1 MNQPNN
7 NKDIFTYHLEESM
20 FDAYLSAVFDSKK
33 LVLGIMLVVSL
44 IGCVI
49 VMKHHTLYEASILIQ
64 VEENPNSSQ
73 NLLGEISSMFD
84 VKPAATAEIEIIRSH
99 MVMEKAVDLLKLDLT
114 VSPKYFPFIGFWIS
128 RHNDGLS
135 TPGLFGRG
143 GYVWGQES
151 AVVSDFK
158 VPNQL
163 LGHLFLI
170 VAQGKGHYKLIEKA
184 RGIELDGKVGE
195 LLQAKVFGE
204 DLVLMVS
211 SLNAN
216 AGAHFTLIKNSKL
229 NTLNFYQNAL
239 EIVEKGKQSG
249 IISVKLKGANPY
261 LTSKILNV
269 VGDEYVR
276 QNVER
281 KLEEA
286 KRSLIFLQ
294 EQLPNFKAQMDD
306 AEAKLNDFRD
316 KHGTIDLLEES
327 RLLLKQSIDIHSTI
341 NDLKQNRQDLLVR
354 FTPKH
359 PSVLGFDE
367 MIKNR
372 VAEVKIID
380 EKIEQLPY
388 LNQELVKLN
397 RDVKVSSDL
406 YITLLKNEE
415 QLRLVEAGKMGNV
428 RLVDEALV
436 PDHPLNNKPTVILIF
451 ATAFGFML
459 GIAAAIARKILFG
472 HTITASEIEQELEL
486 NVYAAIPFSD
496 HQLALDEQE
505 LDYDINKKVL
515 AIEQPF
521 DVAIDRMRTFISAIS
536 YGLKESKTKV
546 ILLTG
551 ATPGLGKSFISTN
564 LAVLLAETGKKV
576 VLVDADL
583 RRGILNQYFAID
595 STVGLSDLIESKE
608 GYDKYIHKNILNNL
622 DVVCSGTNNTSP
634 TEVLMHENCNRF
646 FSWLPQQYDYVVID
660 TPAMLEFSDAMLL
673 LPYIDAV
680 FLLARVG
687 DTKISDLREL
697 DKRCRLAGKSV
708 DGVVMNGL
716 RPIGAKLLKSK
727 KPTAE
732 MIEL

>member
-1 MNQPNN
+1 
-7 NKDIFTYHLEESM
+7 
-20 FDAYLSAVFDSKK
+20 
-33 LVLGIMLVVSL
+33 
-44 IGCVI
+44 
-49 VMKHHTLYEASILIQ
+49 
-64 VEENPNSSQ
+64 
-73 NLLGEISSMFD
+73 
-84 VKPAATAEIEIIRSH
+84 
-99 MVMEKAVDLLKLDLT
+99 
-114 VSPKYFPFIGFWIS
+114 
-128 RHNDGLS
+128 
-135 TPGLFGRG
+135 
-143 GYVWGQES
+143 
-151 AVVSDFK
+151 
-158 VPNQL
+158 
-163 LGHLFLI
+163 
-170 VAQGKGHYKLIEKA
+170 
-184 RGIELDGKVGE
+184 
-195 LLQAKVFGE
+195 
-204 DLVLMVS
+204 
-211 SLNAN
+211 
-216 AGAHFTLIKNSKL
+216 
-229 NTLNFYQNAL
+229 
-239 EIVEKGKQSG
+239 
-249 IISVKLKGANPY
+249 
-261 LTSKILNV
+261 
-269 VGDEYVR
+269 
-276 QNVER
+276 
-281 KLEEA
+281 
-286 KRSLIFLQ
+286 
-294 EQLPNFKAQMDD
+294 
-306 AEAKLNDFRD
+306 
-316 KHGTIDLLEES
+316 
-327 RLLLKQSIDIHSTI
+327 
-341 NDLKQNRQDLLVR
+341 
-354 FTPKH
+354 
-359 PSVLGFDE
+359 
-367 MIKNR
+367 
-372 VAEVKIID
+372 
-380 EKIEQLPY
+380 
-388 LNQELVKLN
+388 
-397 RDVKVSSDL
+397 VKVSSDL